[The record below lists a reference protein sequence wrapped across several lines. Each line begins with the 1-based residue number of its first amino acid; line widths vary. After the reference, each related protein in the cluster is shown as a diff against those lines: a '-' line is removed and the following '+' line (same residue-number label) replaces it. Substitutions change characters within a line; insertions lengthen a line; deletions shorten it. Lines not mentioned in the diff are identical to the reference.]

1 MKMKLATSM
10 VEDLIVKSVA
20 TEIIHIR
27 AGVMLPLT
35 FFVTTCVSLPEF
47 MRRMSGSISINKKGE
62 THYQKSVDIKKEG
75 ILKGEQNL

>member
-1 MKMKLATSM
+1 MKMKLAISM

-35 FFVTTCVSLPEF
+35 FFVTTCVSLPELMQRIYGGTAKF
-47 MRRMSGSISINKKGE
+47 LNGQLDCKSKERQDLSNNLSI
-62 THYQKSVDIKKEG
+62 
-75 ILKGEQNL
+75 

>member
-35 FFVTTCVSLPEF
+35 FFVTTCVSLPEL
-47 MRRMSGSISINKKGE
+47 MQRIYGSTAKFLNGQLDCKSKERQDLSNNLSI
-62 THYQKSVDIKKEG
+62 
-75 ILKGEQNL
+75 